1 MTVPSQNVTRA
12 TSYILRAFD
21 WNDRSRWFRTEFP
34 PCVYASTSLVV
45 RGRKFATLDNAA
57 TYRGL
62 LNALYASARNSNGL
76 RSVMFTRFFRSEIEV
91 VDSGKPNRVSVAV
104 RIHNFFHKPA
114 SAIYVPVKVQ
124 FRSRS

>member
-1 MTVPSQNVTRA
+1 MRRLHW
-12 TSYILRAFD
+12 SYVAESSPRLITQLHTAV
-21 WNDRSRWFRTEFP
+21 
-34 PCVYASTSLVV
+34 CY
-45 RGRKFATLDNAA
+45 
-57 TYRGL
+57 
-62 LNALYASARNSNGL
+62 ALYASARNSNGL